1 MKKLVT
7 IVGPTAVGKT
17 QLALQLAQQFNGEIV
32 NADSR
37 QVYRY
42 MDIGTAKP
50 EQSELAIVPHQ
61 LIDIVNPDEDFG
73 LAQYQALANQ
83 AIADIHSLGKLP
95 LLVGGTGQYV
105 RAVLEGWVIPAVA
118 PDPEFR
124 LNLQDRAEWGE
135 SAELYQELV
144 RVDPVAAQNIDSR
157 NVRRVIRALEVSH
170 HAGVPFSRL
179 QQKKAPPF
187 DSLIIGLTAER
198 TELYRRIDSRVDI
211 MLDRGLVE
219 ETKKLVS
226 MGYGFDLP
234 SMSGIGYKQVGQ
246 YLKGEITLEVAKEQI
261 KFETHRLARHQYNW
275 FRLSDKRIQWFDVGQ
290 DIEAEVREWVSRF
303 IAGNA
308 P

>member
-1 MKKLVT
+1 MNRLVA
-7 IVGPTAVGKT
+7 IVGPTGVGKT
-17 QLALQLAQQFNGEIV
+17 QLALQIAQQFNGEIV

-50 EQSELAIVPHQ
+50 EPAELALVPHHI
-61 LIDIVNPDEDFG
+61 IDIINPDQDFG
-73 LAQYQALANQ
+73 LSQYQELANR
-83 AIADIHSLGKLP
+83 AIADIQQRGKLP

-124 LNLQDRAEWGE
+124 LGLQERAERGE

-157 NVRRVIRALEVSH
+157 NLRRVIRALEVSH
-170 HAGVPFSRL
+170 HAGVPFSVL
-179 QQKKAPPF
+179 QQKKVPLF
-187 DSLIIGLTAER
+187 DSLIIGLTAGR
-198 TELYRRIDSRVDI
+198 AELYCRIDSRVDI

-219 ETKKLVS
+219 ETKKLVN

-234 SMSGIGYKQVGQ
+234 SMSGIGYKQIGQ
-246 YLKGEITLEVAKEQI
+246 YLKGDIPLETAKDQI

-275 FRLSDKRIQWFDVGQ
+275 FRLSDKRIQWFDVEG
-290 DIEAEVREWVSRF
+290 DVEAEIKEQVSRF
-303 IAGNA
+303 ITS
-308 P
+308 

>member
-1 MKKLVT
+1 MKKLIA
-7 IVGPTAVGKT
+7 IVGPTAIGKS
-17 QLALQLAQQFNGEIV
+17 QLALRLAQDFNGEIV

-50 EQSELAIVPHQ
+50 EPQEMALVPHH
-61 LIDIVNPDEDFG
+61 LIDIINPDEDFS
-73 LAQYQALANQ
+73 LAQYQALANR
-83 AIADIHSLGKLP
+83 AITDIQRRGKLP

-105 RAVLEGWVIPAVA
+105 RAVLEGWVIPSVA

-124 LNLQDRAEWGE
+124 LSLQERVEGGE
-135 SAELYQELV
+135 TAELYRELA

-170 HAGVPFSRL
+170 HTGVPFSGL

-187 DSLIIGLTAER
+187 DSLIIGLTAGR
-198 TELYRRIDSRVDI
+198 TELYRSIDSRVDI
-211 MLDRGLVE
+211 MLEMGLVE
-219 ETKKLVS
+219 ETKRLVS

-234 SMSGIGYKQVGQ
+234 SMSGIGYKQMGQ
-246 YLKGEITLEVAKEQI
+246 YLRGELTLETAVEKI

-275 FRLSDKRIQWFDVGQ
+275 FRLSDKRIHWFDVQG
-290 DIEAEVREWVSRF
+290 DMEREVKAQLTKF
-303 IAGNA
+303 IANW
-308 P
+308 